1 MYKCSPNHMYTMK
14 ELTAR
19 QIEILDFITNY
30 EWRHG
35 YWPSIRNI
43 QVQFSYKSTN
53 AVMGHLRA
61 LERKGA
67 IERIP
72 GQARTFRIH
81 RPDQSETNFENTI
94 PENATEVVEIPVY
107 GAIAAGYP
115 DRVESSGAIGKLQ
128 VDIQN
133 AGFSNIHRKQSFAL
147 EVRGDSMIDAE
158 IYDGDRIII
167 EPREARD
174 GNIVAALIDGE
185 VTLKRLIHKNGEPP
199 YLKAENQNYP
209 ELHPLNNLEI
219 QGVAKAV
226 VRSL

>member
-1 MYKCSPNHMYTMK
+1 MYKRSLIQMYTMK
-14 ELTAR
+14 ELTEK
-19 QIEILDFITNY
+19 QIEILDFVSDY

-35 YWPSIRNI
+35 FWPSIRNI
-43 QVQFSYKSTN
+43 QMQFQYKSTN

-67 IERIP
+67 IQRIP
-72 GQARTFRIH
+72 GQARTFKIN
-81 RPDQSETNFENTI
+81 RPDQTHSNFEEPAI
-94 PENATEVVEIPVY
+94 PDNATEVVDIPIY

-115 DRVESSGAIGKLQ
+115 DRVESSGAIEKIQ

-133 AGFSNIHRKQSFAL
+133 AGFSSRKQSFAL

-158 IYDGDRIII
+158 IYDGDRVII
-167 EPREARD
+167 EPREAHD
-174 GNIVAALIDGE
+174 GDIVAALIDGE
-185 VTLKRLIHKNGEPP
+185 VTLKRLIQKAGSPP
-199 YLKAENQNYP
+199 YLKAENKNYP
-209 ELHPLNNLEI
+209 ELHPLNDLEI